1 MRIEEKQVL
10 LRRMFADEGK
20 TFISKEVDDEGNP
33 TVKTNVVNLG
43 DGAKEED
50 FIEVDEKDY
59 IIESEEI

>member
-1 MRIEEKQVL
+1 MKIEKTQVGIT
-10 LRRMFADEGK
+10 RMTADKGK
-20 TFISKEVDDEGNP
+20 TFISKQIDDEGNP